1 MASYSVRIRNTGT
14 VDFTAKYDNQP
25 YTIPAGSETIVPW
38 DAACLWLGDPRLW
51 DDHREKNRRAEY
63 NRLCVRYGA
72 YSDHAAF
79 LANIPS
85 LEVHKIDGGR
95 IPMLVEDPFGGAVNV
110 WDTENQ
116 DTTVEAEVAY
126 LRAQV
131 QQLLAGDKNRTLPD
145 APADPEPVATPT
157 VAEDPDGLP
166 VDGDGEEPIKIG
178 EPPAP
183 ARTTRTRASASASR

>member
-38 DAACLWLGDPRLW
+38 DAAALWLGDPRLW
-51 DDHREKNRRAEY
+51 DDSREKHRRAEY

-72 YSDHAAF
+72 YSDHKKF
-79 LANIPS
+79 LENIPS

-95 IPMLVEDPFGGAVNV
+95 IKMLVEDPFGPAVNV

-116 DTTVEAEVAY
+116 DSTVEAEVAY

-131 QQLLAGDKNRTLPD
+131 SELLADKKRYAEIPGAAATN
-145 APADPEPVATPT
+145 APAPAATD
-157 VAEDPDGLP
+157 DPDGLP
-166 VDGDGEEPIKIG
+166 VDGDGEEPVKIG
-178 EPPAP
+178 EPTGPATST
-183 ARTTRTRASASASR
+183 RTRTRATATSR